1 MQALVEDL
9 SAMNTAKKTHI
20 QPGGFI
26 VPAPRKDD
34 GMLNDSPGTTD
45 VADSTGNDPE
55 KETGDAKTENHN
67 TCKNWQLE

>member
-20 QPGGFI
+20 QPGAFI
-26 VPAPRKDD
+26 VPDPRKDD
-34 GMLNDSPGTTD
+34 SLGTTD

-55 KETGDAKTENHN
+55 NETGDAKTGNHN
-67 TCKNWQLE
+67 TCEN